1 VKLSPRGIRLTLGG
15 YNDKLKE
22 FAAYISKKLA
32 TGSRETLPKDDQEF
46 DRYKDELMRGLSGFD
61 AKQPYAH
68 ASYYALLTLQPR
80 SFQYSNKELRDA
92 TQKITL
98 PDLAEYVKTL
108 WSSGKGEALVQGN
121 FDTEEALDLVKT
133 IDSVLP
139 FRPIPESEYP
149 PQLEALPLPTSGAK
163 ISPTRLLVAEPNPSN
178 GNSVAHVMLQ
188 SLGKS
193 ETDHVLIELISA
205 VAAEPFFNEL
215 RTKQQLGYV
224 VSSGLKGIGSSRTL
238 TFIVQSS
245 VAPAEKL
252 GVEIVKFLDSVEE
265 RLLEKLSE
273 GDVASYVK
281 SSIDRRTEPDKDL
294 AVEVTRNWS
303 EIASGRLQFDRI
315 QKEAAALLGVEK
327 QDLLDF
333 WKKLYSGDGRRILIT
348 EMIPRQ
354 GVAASQSPQISTGYG
369 AADLTSEGLVI
380 GIDDIELFRRDR
392 ETLGENEILSS
403 IHLASIEN

>member
-32 TGSRETLPKDDQEF
+32 GGIKDTLPKDEIEF
-46 DRYKDELMRGLSGFD
+46 GRYKDQLMRGLSGFD
-61 AKQPYAH
+61 VKQPYAH
-68 ASYYALLTLQPR
+68 ASYYAQQTLQAR

-92 TQKITL
+92 TRETTL
-98 PDLAEYVKTL
+98 SDLAEYVKTL

-121 FDTEEALDLVKT
+121 FDREEALDLVKT
-133 IDSVLP
+133 VDSVLP
-139 FRPIPESEYP
+139 FRPIPKSEYP
-149 PQLEALPLPTSGAK
+149 PQLEALPLPTSSAK

-193 ETDHVLIELISA
+193 ETDHVLIELISSI
-205 VAAEPFFNEL
+205 VAEPFFNEL

-224 VSSGLKGIGSSRTL
+224 VSSGLKGVGGSRTL

-245 VAPAEKL
+245 VAPADKL
-252 GVEIVKFLDSVEE
+252 AVEIVKFLDSVEE
-265 RLLEKLSE
+265 RLLTKLSE

-281 SSIDRRTEPDKDL
+281 SGIDRRAEPDKDL

-327 QDLLDF
+327 KDLLAF
-333 WKKLYSGDGRRILIT
+333 WKKLYSGDGRRVLIT

-354 GVAASQSPQISTGYG
+354 GVASSPSPLTTTGYK
-369 AADLTSEGLVI
+369 ATDLATEGLVI
-380 GIDDIELFRRDR
+380 GIDDIDPFRLSR
-392 ETLGENEILSS
+392 ETLVENEILS
-403 IHLASIEN
+403 

>member
-1 VKLSPRGIRLTLGG
+1 VKLSPRGIRLTLAG

-22 FAAYISKKLA
+22 FATYISKKLA
-32 TGSRETLPKDDQEF
+32 NGSKDTLPKDDQEF
-46 DRYKDELMRGLSGFD
+46 ASYKDQLMRGLSGFD
-61 AKQPYAH
+61 VKQPYAH
-68 ASYYALLTLQPR
+68 ASYYAQLTLQPR

-92 TQKITL
+92 TEKISL
-98 PDLAEYVKTL
+98 ADLAEYVKTL

-121 FDTEEALDLVKT
+121 FDREEALDLVKT

-149 PQLEALPLPTSGAK
+149 PQLEALPLPTSSAK
-163 ISPTRLLVAEPNPSN
+163 ISPARLLVAEPNPSN

-205 VAAEPFFNEL
+205 IASEPFFNEL

-224 VSSGLKGIGSSRTL
+224 VSSGLKGIGGSRTL

-252 GVEIVKFLDSVEE
+252 GVEIIKFLDSVED
-265 RLLEKLSE
+265 RLLAKLSK

-294 AVEVTRNWS
+294 AIEVTRNWS
-303 EIASGRLQFDRI
+303 EIASGRLEFDRI

-333 WKKLYSGDGRRILIT
+333 WKKLYSGDGRRVLIT

-354 GVAASQSPQISTGYG
+354 GVASSQSPQTSTGYEE
-369 AADLTSEGLVI
+369 ADLTSEGLVI
-380 GIDDIELFRRDR
+380 GIDDIKSFRRDR
-392 ETLGENEILSS
+392 ETLIGEDQILSS
-403 IHLASIEN
+403 IKIT